1 MNGRYVNGRQFNGR
15 TILDRQIVEV
25 QNKLNN
31 RPRKVLGYKTPTEV
45 FFATITQ
52 TYSAVDPV
60 VAVDS

>member
-1 MNGRYVNGRQFNGR
+1 MGGAFD
-15 TILDRQIVEV
+15 TISDRQIVEV

-52 TYSAVDPV
+52 TCSAVDPV